1 MLRVIDGNIEFELH
15 GKNGPSPDFL
25 TNTLYRINEPIS
37 GFPNVI
43 FDEFCN
49 LAIIFDYDTNIIKTY
64 INGILN
70 SSTNALVSGANVK
83 DIQLG
88 TNFGGHTNVNFFMN
102 LWVDRTSYGLN
113 ELDDFKF
120 FNSVLTDE
128 EVTYYYNE
136 SIA

>member
-1 MLRVIDGNIEFELH
+1 MLRVIGGNIEFELH
-15 GKNGPSPDFL
+15 GKNGPPPNYP
-25 TNTLYRINEPIS
+25 TNTLYRINEPIT
-37 GFPNVI
+37 GFPGVI

-49 LAIIFDYDTNIIKTY
+49 LAITFDHNTNNIKTY
-64 INGILN
+64 INGSLN
-70 SSTNALVSGANVK
+70 SSTNALVSGANIK

-88 TNFGGHTNVNFFMN
+88 TNFGGYTNVSFNIN
-102 LWVDRTSYGLN
+102 KWVDTSYGLN

-128 EVTYYYNE
+128 EVTYYYDE